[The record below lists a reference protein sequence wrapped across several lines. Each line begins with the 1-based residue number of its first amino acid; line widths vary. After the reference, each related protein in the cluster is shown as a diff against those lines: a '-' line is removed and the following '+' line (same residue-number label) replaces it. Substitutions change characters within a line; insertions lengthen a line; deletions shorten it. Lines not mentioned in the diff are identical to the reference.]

1 MNRAVFQSQFV
12 IDSIKTRFGRFHMTE
27 TSASDLKKIIGLNLK
42 RIRIQKNMSQSQ
54 LAATCGWGQSRVG
67 NYERGSNGI
76 DITSAQVLAKALNIE
91 VVDILMPTT
100 ELSQNAQ
107 ELFRQAKPEAFTD
120 EKEALKFIEI
130 VKKSHQTNISA
141 NQPDD
146 TFTITMSGSSM
157 EGTHPQK
164 SIPNGSKVIVSKNI
178 EGKNL
183 NGMAVLVQLGE
194 GQDPMIKELQ
204 IDGPNTY
211 LIPWN
216 QRYEAIKIDTDYKI
230 LGYVKKVI
238 IDIHD

>member
-1 MNRAVFQSQFV
+1 
-12 IDSIKTRFGRFHMTE
+12 MTE

-54 LAATCGWGQSRVG
+54 LAAACGWGQSRVG

-76 DITSAQVLAKALNIE
+76 DMTSAQVLAKALNTE
-91 VVDILMPTT
+91 VVDILIPGT
-100 ELSQNAQ
+100 ELSKDAQ
-107 ELFRQAKPEAFTD
+107 ELLRKAKPEAFTD

-130 VKKSHQTNISA
+130 VNKSHQANVSA
-141 NQPDD
+141 NPPDD
-146 TFTITMSGSSM
+146 TLTITMNGSSM
-157 EGTHPQK
+157 EGIHPQK

-183 NGMAVLVQLGE
+183 NGMAVLVKLGE
-194 GQDPMIKELQ
+194 SQEPMIKELQ